1 MMSQYLYQLRPTRP
15 AMLSDGPTQQ
25 EQGVVEAHFAY
36 LQGLLDK
43 RVVLMAGRT
52 LTEDESTFG
61 IVVLEAQSERCARA
75 LMLDDPA
82 VSEGVME
89 AQLYPYRVAL
99 WSAAGPSS

>member
-1 MMSQYLYQLRPTRP
+1 MNQYLYQLRPRRP
-15 AMLSDGPTQQ
+15 QMLSEGPTQR
-25 EQGVVEAHFAY
+25 EQDVVEAHFAY

-43 RVVLMAGRT
+43 RVLLMAGRT
-52 LTEDESTFG
+52 LTDDEYTFG
-61 IVVLEAQSERCARA
+61 IVILEAQSEGLARA

-99 WSAAGPSS
+99 WSAQGPSG